1 MEIVVVRHAIA
12 AEPSEWAG
20 TGRPDSERPLTDKG
34 RRLMRRNARG
44 IAAAAPWLHAI
55 ASSPF
60 VRAMETAEIL
70 AREFRK
76 LEVTTVP
83 ALASG
88 GSREE
93 IVEWLKTRDDEER
106 IALVGHEP
114 DLGRLVGWLVGG
126 RTIGAIEMKKGGA
139 CLLRFAGHPAPGHG
153 KLHWFLPPSLLRRL
167 AD

>member
-1 MEIVVVRHAIA
+1 MELLVVRHAIA
-12 AEPSEWAG
+12 VEPAEWAAG
-20 TGRPDSERPLTDKG
+20 GKPDHERPLTGEG

-55 ASSPF
+55 ASSPY
-60 VRAMETAEIL
+60 VRAIETAEIL
-70 AREFRK
+70 SREYRK

-93 IVEWLKTRDDEER
+93 LLAWLEKRDDEER

-114 DLGRLVGWLVGG
+114 DLGRLVAWLVSG
-126 RTIGAIEMKKGGA
+126 RPDGAIEMKKGGA
-139 CLLRFAGHPAPGHG
+139 CLARFVGHPSAGHGE
-153 KLHWFLPPSLLRRL
+153 LHWFLPPSLLRRL
-167 AD
+167 AG

>member
-1 MEIVVVRHAIA
+1 
-12 AEPSEWAG
+12 
-20 TGRPDSERPLTDKG
+20 
-34 RRLMRRNARG
+34 
-44 IAAAAPWLHAI
+44 
-55 ASSPF
+55 
-60 VRAMETAEIL
+60 METADIL
-70 AREFRK
+70 ARAYRK
-76 LEVTTVP
+76 LMVTTLP

-93 IVEWLKTRDDEER
+93 ILEWLKTRDDEER

-139 CLLRFAGHPAPGHG
+139 CLLRFAGHPVQGHG
-153 KLHWFLPPSLLRRL
+153 ELHWFLPPSLLRRL